1 MLILPY
7 SIFLLLLAIFLGSY
21 LWGNI
26 PLYILS
32 MSISISPLA
41 YHILKTKIPRQLS
54 FDVRKL
60 LSGSPVLELNGKKY
74 SALAVKI
81 ESPHQNEPHERYEKD
96 IRYDRLLRFSEAL
109 NSLGV
114 PSAYITF
121 SCVKQMPLGWF
132 DTSCVNMS
140 FVAAFPSGGNESELM
155 EKSDAVLRQMEGLCH
170 LALPDC
176 QTRRMGANEALLLLS
191 KPLLLAMQGII
202 PSLIEGSSE
211 RGICPIPA
219 PASVASQEPSYLFN
233 APNDPTERED
243 GPFLGWIFSAGHRVA
258 PLNLSLDD
266 MRRHTAIF
274 GCTGA
279 GKSTTA
285 ISLAL
290 RLATAG
296 IPLII
301 LDWHGEHSEIVDMA
315 GGKVFTLGSP
325 ELGITINP
333 LALVSNRD
341 MAMHIELT
349 SDTFAQTFQFT
360 PPQSYMFREALKS
373 SYNSKLNPTLSDLI
387 NELHLLPIR
396 SSWDHETRMALM
408 RRLKLFTE
416 GSCGLAVNGPDSL
429 SRDELFRGMVSLDLS
444 HLKDV
449 NSRAILANLL
459 LKVIY
464 DYAIHRG
471 EQACLKH
478 VLFVEEAQNILPP
491 RRIEAPQSIGE
502 RILAEVR
509 KYGEG
514 VVIISQFPSAVSFD
528 VIKNTSI
535 RIIHAIRAGD
545 DARVLGEATSLD
557 LPQRS
562 TLSSLAPG
570 EAIVNLPLRPA
581 NFFVRVISDPLLKM
595 PEFRESDP
603 EDAPH
608 PPIG

>member
-1 MLILPY
+1 MPL
-7 SIFLLLLAIFLGSY
+7 FLLSMGISTAPLIHQMLKGKIHNRLNMDIKTMLGR
-21 LWGNI
+21 N
-26 PLYILS
+26 
-32 MSISISPLA
+32 
-41 YHILKTKIPRQLS
+41 
-54 FDVRKL
+54 
-60 LSGSPVLELNGKKY
+60 PVLELQGKKY

-81 ESPHQNEPHERYEKD
+81 ESPSPIETHERYEKE

-121 SCVKQMPLGWF
+121 SCMKQAPLGLA
-132 DTSCVNMS
+132 DPMVMNMS
-140 FVAAFPSGGNESELM
+140 IVVAFPSGRSEAELM
-155 EKSDAVLRQMEGLCH
+155 GKSEAILRQMEGLCH
-170 LALPDC
+170 LTLPDC
-176 QTRRMGANEALLLLS
+176 QTKRMGTNETTQLLS
-191 KPLLLAMQGII
+191 KPLLPAMHGIMPNALSGKSGWVAYPI
-202 PSLIEGSSE
+202 PS
-211 RGICPIPA
+211 PA
-219 PASVASQEPSYLFN
+219 VVTSQEPSYLFST
-233 APNDPTERED
+233 PLDPTARED
-243 GPFLGWIFSAGHRVA
+243 GPFLGWIFSGGNRIA
-258 PLNLSLDD
+258 PLNLSLED

-296 IPLII
+296 VPLLI
-301 LDWHGEHSEIVDMA
+301 LDWHGEHSAIIERS
-315 GGKVFTLGSP
+315 GGKVFALGSQ

-333 LALVSNRD
+333 LALLSNRD
-341 MAMHIELT
+341 MATHIELA
-349 SDTFAQTFQFT
+349 SDTFTQTFQFT

-373 SYNSKLNPTLSDLI
+373 SYNSKLNPSLTDLI
-387 NELHLLPIR
+387 NELSLLPIR

-408 RRLKLFTE
+408 RRLKHFTE

-429 SRDELFRGMVSLDLS
+429 PRAELFRGMVSLDFS

-449 NSRAILANLL
+449 NSRGILANLI

-464 DYAIHRG
+464 DYAINRG
-471 EQACLKH
+471 EQARLKH
-478 VLFVEEAQNILPP
+478 ALFIEEAQNVLPP
-491 RRIEAPQSIGE
+491 RRMDAPQSIGE

-528 VIKNTSI
+528 VIKNTSV

-545 DARVLGEATSLD
+545 DAKVLGEATSLD
-557 LPQRS
+557 LAQRAV
-562 TLSSLAPG
+562 LSSLAQG

-581 NFFVRVISDPLLKM
+581 NYFVRVVPDPLLEM
-595 PEFRESDP
+595 PDLSGSVP
-603 EDAPH
+603 EGAPR